1 MKRTNKHYFQDI
13 LDYAKSS
20 LEFTANLQYE
30 ELLMDK
36 KAIFATIRALEV
48 VGEAS
53 NRISDEVKEKY
64 PHLPWIEMRGL
75 RNRIIHNYD
84 DIDYEIIWKVLKNE
98 IPKLIPQIESIID
111 EIE

>member
-1 MKRTNKHYFQDI
+1 MIRTNKHYFQDM

-20 LEFTANLQYE
+20 LEFTSGLQFE

-36 KAIFATIRALEV
+36 KVIFATVRALEV

-53 NRISDEVKEKY
+53 NRISEEVKEKY
-64 PHLPWIEMRGL
+64 PFLPWIEMRGL

-84 DIDYEIIWKVLKNE
+84 DIDYEIVWKVLKNE
-98 IPKLIPQIESIID
+98 IPKLIQQIELIID